1 MKEFQPL
8 SLKNMNFMIKFIILA
23 IIIAAGAAIWWFG
36 INKAPAEP
44 ISCTMEAKLCP
55 DGSAVGRTGPNCEF
69 AACPEPTTG
78 FLEGKVTIGP
88 LCPVERIPPD
98 LICQPTEATYKA
110 WQIAVYTLDKKTK
123 LAQIE
128 PNLDGSYQVILSAG
142 TYLIDFEQS
151 HAFARSLPT
160 TVIITKDETKVLNI
174 DIDTGIR

>member
-1 MKEFQPL
+1 
-8 SLKNMNFMIKFIILA
+8 MNFTTKLIVLA
-23 IIIAAGAAIWWFG
+23 IIIVAGTAIWWFG

-69 AACPEPTTG
+69 TACPEATAG
-78 FLEGKVTIGP
+78 FLKGKVTIGP

-98 LICQPTEATYKA
+98 PNCQPTEATYKA
-110 WQIAVYTLDKKTK
+110 WQIAVYTPDKKTK
-123 LAQIE
+123 FIQLE
-128 PNLDGSYQVILSAG
+128 PDLDGSYQVILSAG
-142 TYLIDFEQS
+142 QYLIDFEQP

-160 TVIITKDETKVLNI
+160 TVMIKKGETTVLNI